1 LGQRDGEWYFESHKP
16 LDDDLIEPG
25 ERLDT
30 LLRAAGASISAEQQE
45 HARAI
50 ASAADGVPV
59 RIAEFDSSEVL
70 ARARLVHNTIEQ
82 DPDAPTLEEV
92 REMID
97 AAVAEARLEAEKT

>member
-1 LGQRDGEWYFESHKP
+1 
-16 LDDDLIEPG
+16 
-25 ERLDT
+25 
-30 LLRAAGASISAEQQE
+30 
-45 HARAI
+45 
-50 ASAADGVPV
+50 V
-59 RIAEFDSSEVL
+59 RIAEFDSNEVL